1 MIALL
6 FIFIYLL
13 FICIG
18 AAALY
23 TSMKKGQS
31 IEEYLNCEKVKGE
44 NGLFPVYVM
53 VLIPG
58 VDVIAGLW
66 LLVILIYNLIKN
78 FRK

>member
-6 FIFIYLL
+6 LIFIYLL
-13 FICIG
+13 FIGIG

-31 IEEYLNCEKVKGE
+31 IEEYLNCEKVKE
-44 NGLFPVYVM
+44 DNGLLPVYIM